1 MVDTKRI
8 INGLAESV
16 AGELGVKVFDLELAG
31 SSGRPVLR
39 VYIDRKGGV
48 TLEDCEKFSRSL
60 SALMDVEDPVRTP
73 YVLEVSSPGL
83 DRPLR
88 EFSDYEEHTG
98 KLARIVT
105 REAVDTR
112 SFFVGRIVEARDAVV
127 RLQIDEKTV
136 VDIAFENISKA
147 RLEIEFK

>member
-1 MVDTKRI
+1 MGDIKKKVT
-8 INGLAESV
+8 GLAQAV
-16 AGELGVKVFDLELAG
+16 ADEQGVKIFDVEFAG
-31 SSGRPVLR
+31 SSGRPILK
-39 VYIDRKGGV
+39 VYIDRKEGV
-48 TLEDCEKFSRSL
+48 TLEDCSRFSRSL

-88 EFSDYEEHTG
+88 GLSDYEHNLG

-105 REAVDTR
+105 REAVDNRT
-112 SFFVGRIVEARDAVV
+112 FFVGRIVEVAGDVV
-127 RLQIDEKTV
+127 RLKIDDKTN